1 MRPDRIVVGEVRSGD
16 ALDLVQS
23 MISGH
28 AGSLST
34 IHANTAIDALL
45 RLETLS
51 LMSDVEIPVYVARA
65 QVASAID
72 LVVQINRFT
81 EDGSR
86 KITRITEACGLD
98 EQNQYVMRDLFV
110 SRLHGRTREG
120 MLIADLQHSGERP
133 TFARAIHEQGLADRV
148 QLTRDLWSR
157 LRRVMPRPFR
167 PVAAWPRWTTS
178 SY

>member
-1 MRPDRIVVGEVRSGD
+1 MRPDRIVVGEVRSGE

-34 IHANTAIDALL
+34 IHANTALDALL

-72 LVVQINRFT
+72 VVVQITRFS

-86 KITRITEACGLD
+86 KVTRITEACNLD
-98 EQNQYVMRDLFV
+98 EQNRYVLRDLFV
-110 SRLHGRTREG
+110 SKLQGRSRDG
-120 MLIADLQHSGERP
+120 MLMADLKHTGERP
-133 TFARAIHEQGLADRV
+133 TFARAINEQGLEGRV
-148 QLTRDLWSR
+148 KLTRELW
-157 LRRVMPRPFR
+157 VK
-167 PVAAWPRWTTS
+167 
-178 SY
+178 